1 MRGLGDVIERAI
13 WRVDLAGRP
22 ALSALGMRA
31 LRTVYALVVDIRE
44 GQLTLHAMSLVYTSL
59 LSLVPLLALSFSVLK
74 GFGVHNQI
82 EPLLLRFLAPLGE
95 RGADISQNVIGFVDN
110 MRVGILGSL
119 GLAMLLYTVI
129 SLIQKIEGSFNY
141 AWHTRQ
147 SRSLGQR
154 FSNYLSVVMVGP
166 VLMFSAIGLT
176 ASLAGASAV
185 QRLTEVQA
193 LGSAV
198 DMVRELVPYLLVI
211 AAFTFVYAFVPNAKV
226 QLRAALIGGV
236 AAGALWEGLGFGFA
250 TVVASSTRYTA
261 IYSGFAVLIL
271 FLMWLYVSWL
281 ILLIGARLAFYVQYP
296 EQLTPEGEAR
306 LLSGQDR
313 EKLALLL
320 MTRIGRAHFAGGA
333 PETLRALARWS
344 GISIELVE
352 DVLLSLERH
361 GLLLNAAGPELSYM
375 PGRAPEL
382 VDVAHILDA
391 VRREGN
397 RTLQGPRRLPASS
410 GVDDVLASIGRAVA
424 ERLKD
429 RTLRDL
435 ILADSE
441 SEAPGASPRLSLE
454 EGNAPGELGNPP
466 TAGETRAS

>member
-1 MRGLGDVIERAI
+1 M
-13 WRVDLAGRP
+13 
-22 ALSALGMRA
+22 
-31 LRTVYALVVDIRE
+31 
-44 GQLTLHAMSLVYTSL
+44 
-59 LSLVPLLALSFSVLK
+59 
-74 GFGVHNQI
+74 
-82 EPLLLRFLAPLGE
+82 
-95 RGADISQNVIGFVDN
+95 
-110 MRVGILGSL
+110 
-119 GLAMLLYTVI
+119 
-129 SLIQKIEGSFNY
+129 
-141 AWHTRQ
+141 
-147 SRSLGQR
+147 
-154 FSNYLSVVMVGP
+154 
-166 VLMFSAIGLT
+166 
-176 ASLAGASAV
+176 
-185 QRLTEVQA
+185 
-193 LGSAV
+193 
-198 DMVRELVPYLLVI
+198 I

-236 AAGALWEGLGFGFA
+236 TAGALWEGLGFGFA

-313 EKLALLL
+313 ERLALLL
-320 MTRIGRAHFAGGA
+320 MTRIGRVHFSGGV
-333 PETLRALARWS
+333 PETLRALAHWS
-344 GISIELVE
+344 GIAIDLVE
-352 DVLLSLERH
+352 DVLLSLERQ
-361 GLLLNAAGPELSYM
+361 GLLLNAAGPELSYV

-382 VDVAHILDA
+382 VDVAQILDA

-397 RTLQGPRRLPASS
+397 RTLQGPRRLPASP

-441 SEAPGASPRLSLE
+441 PEAPAASQRLSMKRE
-454 EGNAPGELGNPP
+454 AP
-466 TAGETRAS
+466 RADRPR